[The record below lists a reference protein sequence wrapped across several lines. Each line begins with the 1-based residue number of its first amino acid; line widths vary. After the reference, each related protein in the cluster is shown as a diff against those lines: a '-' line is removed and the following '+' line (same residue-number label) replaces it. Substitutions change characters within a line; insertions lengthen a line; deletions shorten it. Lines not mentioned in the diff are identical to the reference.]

1 MTLGNIIENYRNEH
15 HMSQRQFALKCGLS
29 NGYIDM
35 LEKNRNPN
43 TGKPIR
49 YSTDVLKKVAAVMG
63 ITGDELV
70 RMIDGNTEILL
81 IDAGSSTTDL
91 KSEIFKKIARLDPD
105 SCIRLDAY
113 LDGLLDNQD
122 SQ

>member
-1 MTLGNIIENYRNEH
+1 MTLGNIIENYRNEQ

-35 LEKNRNPN
+35 LEKNRNPK
-43 TGKPIR
+43 TGKPIK

-81 IDAGSSTTDL
+81 IDNGSSITDIRN
-91 KSEIFKKIARLDPD
+91 EILSKIARLYSD

-122 SQ
+122 NQ